1 MLAGTGE
8 ADWVDALHMTGAQ
21 VAGAL
26 EVSTP
31 EAAAAVEYW
40 YRHRTEIENIRAA
53 EHGGALQHLPGH
65 DLARNQNRG
74 RRAVDSGCRK
84 GYGLQPERAYTFLTG
99 VSA

>member
-8 ADWVDALHMTGAQ
+8 ADWVDALHLTGAQ

-40 YRHRTEIENIRAA
+40 CRHRTEIENIRAA
-53 EHGGALQHLPGH
+53 EHGGALQHLPATTSPGTRIEAGAPLTPAAGK
-65 DLARNQNRG
+65 DMVFNP
-74 RRAVDSGCRK
+74 SG
-84 GYGLQPERAYTFLTG
+84 LTL
-99 VSA
+99 S